1 MPYFGQPRKLPMNT
15 SISTLLE
22 HKGSAIYSVPSTAT
36 VADAVR
42 EMNRQK
48 IGCILVMEG
57 GRLTGIFTERDVL
70 TRVVA
75 AEVDPKATP
84 VARVMTTGVNTI
96 APEVT
101 MEEVMTMFAEKRC
114 RHLPVVE
121 DGRIVGLISI
131 GDISRWVAAAHHAE
145 CEQLKQYIAG
155 GYPS

>member
-1 MPYFGQPRKLPMNT
+1 MNA

-22 HKGSAIYSVPSTAT
+22 HKGSAIYSVPATAT
-36 VADAVR
+36 VADAVG

-48 IGCILVMEG
+48 IGCVLVMDESRIAG
-57 GRLTGIFTERDVL
+57 VFTERDVL
-70 TRVVA
+70 TRVVS
-75 AEVDPKATP
+75 AEVDPRTTP
-84 VARVMTTGVNTI
+84 VAQVMTTDVNTVP
-96 APEVT
+96 PEAT
-101 MEEVMTMFAEKRC
+101 IEEVMTLFAEKHC

-121 DGRIVGLISI
+121 AGRLLGLISI

>member
-1 MPYFGQPRKLPMNT
+1 MNT

-22 HKGSAIYSVPSTAT
+22 HKGSDIYSVPAAAT

-42 EMNRQK
+42 EMNHHK
-48 IGCILVMEG
+48 IGCVLIMDE

-75 AEVDPKATP
+75 NDINPRATP
-84 VARVMTTGVNTI
+84 VAQVMTEEVNTV
-96 APEVT
+96 APEAT
-101 MEEVMTMFAEKRC
+101 MEEVMTLFAEKRC

-121 DGRIVGLISI
+121 GGRLLGLISI

-145 CEQLKQYIAG
+145 CEQLKQYISG

>member
-1 MPYFGQPRKLPMNT
+1 MNT

-22 HKGSAIYSVPSTAT
+22 HKGSAIHSVAPTAT

-57 GRLTGIFTERDVL
+57 GRLTGVFTERDVL
-70 TRVVA
+70 TRIVA
-75 AEVDPKATP
+75 AEVDPKTTL
-84 VARVMTTGVNTI
+84 VAKVMTVGVNTI
-96 APEVT
+96 SPET
-101 MEEVMTMFAEKRC
+101 TFEQVMTMFAEKRC

-121 DGRIVGLISI
+121 DGRLLGLISI
-131 GDISRWVAAAHHAE
+131 GDISRWVAAASHAE

>member
-1 MPYFGQPRKLPMNT
+1 MNT

-22 HKGSAIYSVPSTAT
+22 HKGSAIYSVPTTAT

-42 EMNRQK
+42 EMNHQK
-48 IGCILVMEG
+48 IGCVLVMDDD
-57 GRLTGIFTERDVL
+57 RIAGIFTERDVL

-75 AEVDPKATP
+75 AEVDPRSTS
-84 VARVMTTGVNTI
+84 VMQVMTAEVNTV
-96 APEVT
+96 APEAS
-101 MEEVMTMFAEKRC
+101 MEEVMTLFAEKRC

-121 DGRIVGLISI
+121 SGRLLGLISI

>member
-1 MPYFGQPRKLPMNT
+1 MNT

-22 HKGSAIYSVPSTAT
+22 HKGSDIYSVPAAAT

-48 IGCILVMEG
+48 IGCVLVMDD
-57 GRLTGIFTERDVL
+57 GRIAGIFTERDVL

-75 AEVDPKATP
+75 NEIDPKATS
-84 VARVMTTGVNTI
+84 VARVMTPEVNTV
-96 APEVT
+96 APEAT
-101 MEEVMTMFAEKRC
+101 LDEVMTIFAEKRC
-114 RHLPVVE
+114 RHLPVIE
-121 DGRIVGLISI
+121 DGRLLGLISI
-131 GDISRWVAAAHHAE
+131 GDISRWVAAARHAE